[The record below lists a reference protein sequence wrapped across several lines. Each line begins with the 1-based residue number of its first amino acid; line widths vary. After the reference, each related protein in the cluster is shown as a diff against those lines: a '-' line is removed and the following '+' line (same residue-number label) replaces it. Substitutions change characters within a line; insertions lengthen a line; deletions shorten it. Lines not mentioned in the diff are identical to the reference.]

1 MKTLLTTCLFVA
13 LYAQASY
20 AANDATLAEPSG
32 RDIMLKNEEA
42 RKADQNEVATLTMT
56 LVNKAGKT
64 RSRTAHF
71 TFDDSEPALR
81 KTHFK
86 FLSPKNVRGTAFVQ
100 LEHREREND
109 RWLYLP
115 ALRKTR
121 RISGS
126 DKTDSF
132 VGTDLSFEDF
142 EFSDGLVGGE
152 SKSYHILREEE
163 RFGEDCWVIEAL
175 PTTEEEKQRSGYSK
189 RIIWVSKEHYHAVFT
204 EFYDHND
211 EFLKTM
217 RLSDFQI
224 IKLKNS
230 EEVRPYRIDVE
241 TIKTGHRT
249 VIEYTDFKID
259 QPLDGKIFTR
269 NHLSRG

>member
-109 RWLYLP
+109 PNSTPFLIPYLRP
-115 ALRKTR
+115 QQIEKIHMHQRAAL
-121 RISGS
+121 
-126 DKTDSF
+126 
-132 VGTDLSFEDF
+132 E
-142 EFSDGLVGGE
+142 
-152 SKSYHILREEE
+152 
-163 RFGEDCWVIEAL
+163 
-175 PTTEEEKQRSGYSK
+175 
-189 RIIWVSKEHYHAVFT
+189 
-204 EFYDHND
+204 
-211 EFLKTM
+211 
-217 RLSDFQI
+217 
-224 IKLKNS
+224 
-230 EEVRPYRIDVE
+230 
-241 TIKTGHRT
+241 
-249 VIEYTDFKID
+249 
-259 QPLDGKIFTR
+259 
-269 NHLSRG
+269 